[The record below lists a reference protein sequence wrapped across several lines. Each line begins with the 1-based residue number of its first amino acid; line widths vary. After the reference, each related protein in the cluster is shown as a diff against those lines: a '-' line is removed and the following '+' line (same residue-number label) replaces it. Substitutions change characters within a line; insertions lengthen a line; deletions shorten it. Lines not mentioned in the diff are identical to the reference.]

1 MLETLKKLIALPGV
15 SGNEEKVREF
25 IYNRINSYVDEI
37 YIDALGSIIS
47 VKYGKWRA
55 SGCNNEAVPKVM
67 LSAHMDEVGFVITAI
82 NDDGTLKFQTVG
94 GIETGILPGKKIL
107 LGNNVPAIIGCKPI
121 HLQEKEEFE
130 KRIEFKNLYLD
141 IGTTSKEESE
151 KFAPIGTYGTFE
163 QQFTILNGGKISGR
177 ALDDRVGCAILMTI
191 IECGEEFWNDV
202 YFCFTTMEEIG
213 LRGSKTVAQNIKPD
227 IAIVVEATTCAD
239 VPGVEE
245 DAVCTISG
253 NGPALT
259 IMDRST
265 ISDKNLNNFI
275 IKAANSNS
283 LKYQFKRLVAGGN
296 DASSIQ
302 RAGEGCRVASIS
314 VPCRYIHSSQG
325 VMDKED
331 MFLCKELIVCTLR
344 SLENTGGKIC

>member
-1 MLETLKKLIALPGV
+1 MLETLRALIALPGV
-15 SGNEEKVREF
+15 SGNEDKVREY

-47 VKYGKWRA
+47 VKYGNYRT
-55 SGCNNEAVPKVM
+55 SNCNNETVPRIM
-67 LSAHMDEVGFVITAI
+67 LSAHMDEVGFIISAI

-107 LGNNVPAIIGCKPI
+107 LGDNIPAIIGCKPI

-130 KRIEFKNLYLD
+130 KRAEFKNLYLD
-141 IGTTSKEESE
+141 IGTTTKAESE
-151 KFAPIGTYGTFE
+151 KIAPIGTYGTFE
-163 QQFTILNGGKISGR
+163 QQLTILNGGKISGR

-191 IECGEEFWNDV
+191 IESGERFWNDV
-202 YFCFTTMEEIG
+202 YICFTTMEEIG
-213 LRGSKTVAQNIKPD
+213 LRGSKTAAQSIKPD

-239 VPGVEE
+239 VPGVQAES
-245 DAVCTISG
+245 VCTISG

-259 IMDRST
+259 LMDRST
-265 ISDKNLNNFI
+265 ICDKSLNNFI
-275 IKAANSNS
+275 INAANSNG

-296 DASSIQ
+296 DAASIQ
-302 RAGEGCRVASIS
+302 KAGEGCRVASIS
-314 VPCRYIHSSQG
+314 IPCRYIHSSQG

-331 MFLCKELIVCTLR
+331 MLICNELIMCTLR
-344 SLENTGGKIC
+344 SFKSTGGKIC